1 LGFRTIRLLAE
12 HLGASISFNN
22 HGLGLSCVVHI
33 PCAGRAL
40 KAVC

>member
-1 LGFRTIRLLAE
+1 LLAKQ
-12 HLGASISFNN
+12 LGASISFNN

-33 PCAGRAL
+33 PYAGRAL